1 MSETDL
7 IERMASAV
15 AKHLVPPLPTS
26 IDLWDTELIGRYL
39 KRSTDDVRKR
49 IVCLPSFPKP
59 IRLPV
64 PGRAQA
70 LYKARE
76 VIKWAENQTS

>member
-1 MSETDL
+1 MSDADL

-15 AKHLVPPLPTS
+15 AKHLAAPLPTA

-39 KRSTDDVRKR
+39 KRSPDNVRKQ
-49 IVCLPSFPKP
+49 IVCLPTFPRP

-64 PGRAQA
+64 AGRAQA

-76 VIKWAENQTS
+76 VIKWAESQTS